1 MAWRS
6 DSPTPS
12 HQPKRGVI
20 VVRTGVDH
28 AVGGDAMRQVDVGA
42 AIAEAELQHGEPGNL
57 MPLAQGV
64 HLRSDIAQIFG
75 KKGQA
80 AQGFAELI
88 EQIVLGAVDPATVH
102 SGRLAGRDLPE
113 LFKAAEVV
121 EADVIA
127 GLGGPA

>member
-1 MAWRS
+1 
-6 DSPTPS
+6 
-12 HQPKRGVI
+12 
-20 VVRTGVDH
+20 
-28 AVGGDAMRQVDVGA
+28 MRQVDVGA
-42 AIAEAELQHGEPGNL
+42 AIAEAKLQHGEAGNL

-64 HLRSDIAQIFG
+64 YLRSDIAQIFG

-102 SGRLAGRDLPE
+102 GGRLARRDFPE